1 MLTLVSVL
9 TCLRPASRQPTG
21 ADHELLLAEREHDM
35 LETRSEELDKV
46 VSASLVVCALVV
58 AADATIL
65 ASFGVTEAPALVW
78 SLMLA
83 SVAVIAT
90 FVAAFVRTRQD
101 ETVAPIFDPEN
112 HALGQG
118 GSPRDLLLERLRGRA
133 NALRN
138 QIPRRRGWLYVSYA
152 AVLSALLGLVG
163 GVALSLL

>member
-1 MLTLVSVL
+1 MLTLDSVL
-9 TCLRPASRQPTG
+9 AHLRPASNQSNG

-65 ASFGVTEAPALVW
+65 ASFGAAEAPALVW

-101 ETVAPIFDPEN
+101 ETIAPIYDPKI
-112 HALGQG
+112 HAVGQVT
-118 GSPRDLLLERLRGRA
+118 SPRELLLRRLRARA

-138 QIPRRRGWLYVSYA
+138 QIARRRGWLYVSYA